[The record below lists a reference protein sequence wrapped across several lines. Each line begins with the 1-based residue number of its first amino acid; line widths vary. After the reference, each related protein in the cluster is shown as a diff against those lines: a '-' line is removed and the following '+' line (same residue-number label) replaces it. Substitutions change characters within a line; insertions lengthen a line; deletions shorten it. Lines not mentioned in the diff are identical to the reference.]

1 MLNQKMRKIMEIEK
15 EKINVAEIIKAMM
28 VKSINEIAT
37 KDLKVIADIASAAIY
52 ERAMMAE
59 QAAMENGSTRRE
71 ELPDPSLEITPPM
84 MRRAIEKALALE
96 VADSRGRIRKVFS
109 TKKKWLAVLRVMQYF
124 GIVMGN
130 NLYKDTEYY
139 IINKV
144 YPDGVPIPEVMR
156 KIMPNPN
163 AMSKAGGEMA
173 LIRPLEDWLSGKY
186 DEQLGDYLVI
196 ARCLLKSITDEMLS
210 YPPKA

>member
-1 MLNQKMRKIMEIEK
+1 METKNEKM
-15 EKINVAEIIKAMM
+15 NVAEIIMAMM
-28 VKSINEIAT
+28 VKSIDEIAT
-37 KDLKVIADIASAAIY
+37 EELKKIIDIAITAICD
-52 ERAMMAE
+52 RTMMAK
-59 QAAMENGSTRRE
+59 QAEKENGATRRE
-71 ELPDPSLEITPPM
+71 KLPDKSRQPTPPM

-96 VADSRGRIRKVFS
+96 TKDSQGHQKRVFNN
-109 TKKKWLAVLRVMQYF
+109 KKKWLAVLRVMQYF

>member
-1 MLNQKMRKIMEIEK
+1 METKNEKKIAVEQL
-15 EKINVAEIIKAMM
+15 KAMM
-28 VKSINEIAT
+28 AKVMPMLTTGEKIDLVMKLIFSVRENVNE
-37 KDLKVIADIASAAIY
+37 
-52 ERAMMAE
+52 AE
-59 QAAMENGSTRRE
+59 QAAMENGSTRRA

-96 VADSRGRIRKVFS
+96 VADGRGRIRKVFS

-144 YPDGVPIPEVMR
+144 YPEGMPIPEVIR
-156 KIMPNPN
+156 EIMPNPN
-163 AMSKAGGEMA
+163 AMSKAGGEKA
-173 LIRPLEDWLSGKY
+173 LNRSLEDWLSGKY

>member
-1 MLNQKMRKIMEIEK
+1 METKNEKKIAVEQL
-15 EKINVAEIIKAMM
+15 KAMM
-28 VKSINEIAT
+28 AKVMPMLTTGEKIDLVMKLIFSVRENVNE
-37 KDLKVIADIASAAIY
+37 
-52 ERAMMAE
+52 AE
-59 QAAMENGSTRRE
+59 QAAKEKGSTRRA

-163 AMSKAGGEMA
+163 AMSKAGGEKA
-173 LIRPLEDWLSGKY
+173 LNRLLEDWLSGKY
-186 DEQLGDYLVI
+186 DELLGDYLVI

>member
-1 MLNQKMRKIMEIEK
+1 MLNQKMRKKMETKNEK
-15 EKINVAEIIKAMM
+15 KIAVEQLKAMM
-28 VKSINEIAT
+28 AKVMPMLTTGEKIDLGMVFILSARENVYET
-37 KDLKVIADIASAAIY
+37 KQ
-52 ERAMMAE
+52 AE
-59 QAAMENGSTRRE
+59 MENGSTRRA

-84 MRRAIEKALALE
+84 MRRAIEKAFALE
-96 VADSRGRIRKVFS
+96 TKDNKGRAKRVFNN
-109 TKKKWLAVLRVMQYF
+109 KKKWLAVLRVMQYF

-156 KIMPNPN
+156 EIMPNPN
-163 AMSKAGGEMA
+163 AMSKAGGEKA
-173 LIRPLEDWLSGKY
+173 LNRSLEDWLSGKY

>member
-1 MLNQKMRKIMEIEK
+1 MLNQKMRKKMETKNEK
-15 EKINVAEIIKAMM
+15 KIAVEQLKAMM
-28 VKSINEIAT
+28 AKVMPMLTTGEKIDLVMKLIFSVRENMNE
-37 KDLKVIADIASAAIY
+37 
-52 ERAMMAE
+52 AE
-59 QAAMENGSTRRE
+59 QAAMENGSTRRA

-96 VADSRGRIRKVFS
+96 VADGRGRIRKVFS

-144 YPDGVPIPEVMR
+144 YPEGMPIPEVIR
-156 KIMPNPN
+156 EIMPNPN
-163 AMSKAGGEMA
+163 AMSKAGGEKA
-173 LIRPLEDWLSGKY
+173 LNRPLEDWLSGKY

-196 ARCLLKSITDEMLS
+196 ARCVLKSITDEMLPN
-210 YPPKA
+210 PPKA

>member
-1 MLNQKMRKIMEIEK
+1 METKNEKM
-15 EKINVAEIIKAMM
+15 NVAEIIMAMM
-28 VKSINEIAT
+28 VKSIDEIAT
-37 KDLKVIADIASAAIY
+37 EELKKIIDIAITAICD
-52 ERAMMAE
+52 RTMMAK
-59 QAAMENGSTRRE
+59 QAEKENGATRRE
-71 ELPDPSLEITPPM
+71 KLPDKSRQPTPPM

-173 LIRPLEDWLSGKY
+173 LNRSLEDWLSGKY

>member
-1 MLNQKMRKIMEIEK
+1 METKNEKM
-15 EKINVAEIIKAMM
+15 NVAEIIMAMM
-28 VKSINEIAT
+28 VKSIDEIAT
-37 KDLKVIADIASAAIY
+37 EELKKIIDIAITAICD
-52 ERAMMAE
+52 RTMMAK
-59 QAAMENGSTRRE
+59 QAEKENGATRRE
-71 ELPDPSLEITPPM
+71 KLPDKSRQPTPPM

>member
-1 MLNQKMRKIMEIEK
+1 M
-15 EKINVAEIIKAMM
+15 AMM
-28 VKSINEIAT
+28 VKSIDEIAT
-37 KDLKVIADIASAAIY
+37 EELKKIIDIAITAICD
-52 ERAMMAE
+52 RTMMAA
-59 QAAMENGSTRRE
+59 QAEKENGATRRE
-71 ELPDPSLEITPPM
+71 KLPDKSRQPTPPM

-109 TKKKWLAVLRVMQYF
+109 TKKKWLAVLRVIQYF
-124 GIVMGN
+124 GIVRGN
-130 NLYKDTEYY
+130 SPYKDTENY

-144 YPDGVPIPEVMR
+144 YPEGVPILEVMR
-156 KIMPNPN
+156 EIMPNPN
-163 AMSKAGGEMA
+163 AMSKAGGEKA
-173 LIRPLEDWLSGKY
+173 LNRSLEDWLSGKY

>member
-1 MLNQKMRKIMEIEK
+1 METKNEKM
-15 EKINVAEIIKAMM
+15 NVAEIIMAMM
-28 VKSINEIAT
+28 VKSIDEIAT
-37 KDLKVIADIASAAIY
+37 EELKKIIDIAITAICD
-52 ERAMMAE
+52 RTMMAK
-59 QAAMENGSTRRE
+59 QAEKENGETRRE
-71 ELPDPSLEITPPM
+71 KLPDKSRQPTPPM

-163 AMSKAGGEMA
+163 AMSKAGGEKA
-173 LIRPLEDWLSGKY
+173 LNRPLEDWLSGKY

>member
-1 MLNQKMRKIMEIEK
+1 MKMETKNEKKIAVEQL
-15 EKINVAEIIKAMM
+15 KAMM
-28 VKSINEIAT
+28 AKVMPMLTTGEKIDLVMKLIFSVRENVNE
-37 KDLKVIADIASAAIY
+37 
-52 ERAMMAE
+52 AE
-59 QAAMENGSTRRE
+59 QAAMENGSTRRA

>member
-1 MLNQKMRKIMEIEK
+1 M
-15 EKINVAEIIKAMM
+15 
-28 VKSINEIAT
+28 
-37 KDLKVIADIASAAIY
+37 
-52 ERAMMAE
+52 
-59 QAAMENGSTRRE
+59 
-71 ELPDPSLEITPPM
+71 
-84 MRRAIEKALALE
+84 
-96 VADSRGRIRKVFS
+96 
-109 TKKKWLAVLRVMQYF
+109 
-124 GIVMGN
+124 
-130 NLYKDTEYY
+130 
-139 IINKV
+139 
-144 YPDGVPIPEVMR
+144 PIPEVMR

>member
-1 MLNQKMRKIMEIEK
+1 METKNEKKIAVEQL
-15 EKINVAEIIKAMM
+15 KAMM
-28 VKSINEIAT
+28 AKVMPMLTAGEKIDLGMKLIFSARENVNE
-37 KDLKVIADIASAAIY
+37 
-52 ERAMMAE
+52 AE
-59 QAAMENGSTRRE
+59 QAAMEKGSTRRA

-96 VADSRGRIRKVFS
+96 VADGRGRIRKVFS

>member
-1 MLNQKMRKIMEIEK
+1 MKKEKFIEK
-15 EKINVAEIIKAMM
+15 KIAVEQLKAMM
-28 VKSINEIAT
+28 AKVMPMLTAGEKIDLGMVFILSARENVYET
-37 KDLKVIADIASAAIY
+37 KQ
-52 ERAMMAE
+52 AE
-59 QAAMENGSTRRE
+59 MENGSTRRA

-144 YPDGVPIPEVMR
+144 YPEGVPIPEVMR
-156 KIMPNPN
+156 EIMPNPN

-173 LIRPLEDWLSGKY
+173 LNRSLEDWLSGKY
-186 DEQLGDYLVI
+186 DEQLGDYLPI
-196 ARCLLKSITDEMLS
+196 ARCILESITDESLS

>member
-52 ERAMMAE
+52 ERAMIAE
-59 QAAMENGSTRRE
+59 QPAKEKGSTRRA

-84 MRRAIEKALALE
+84 MRRAIEKAFALE
-96 VADSRGRIRKVFS
+96 TKDNKGRAKRVFN
-109 TKKKWLAVLRVMQYF
+109 TKRKWLAVLRVLQYF
-124 GIVMGN
+124 GIVRGN
-130 NLYKDTEYY
+130 KPYNDAENY

-144 YPDGVPIPEVMR
+144 YPNGVPIPEMIR
-156 KIMPNPN
+156 DIMPNPN

-173 LIRPLEDWLSGKY
+173 LNRSLEDWLSGKY

-196 ARCLLKSITDEMLS
+196 ARCVLKSITDEML
-210 YPPKA
+210 PNPQKA

>member
-1 MLNQKMRKIMEIEK
+1 METKNEKKIAVEQLKAMVAKVMPMLTTG
-15 EKINVAEIIKAMM
+15 EKIDLGIKLIFSARENV
-28 VKSINEIAT
+28 NE
-37 KDLKVIADIASAAIY
+37 
-52 ERAMMAE
+52 AE
-59 QAAMENGSTRRE
+59 QAAMENGSTRRA

-144 YPDGVPIPEVMR
+144 YPEGMPIPEVMR

-196 ARCLLKSITDEMLS
+196 ARCLLKSITDERLS